1 MNQSHMRV
9 IIAKTSLDGHWRGVN
24 VVAKALRDDGFEVIL
39 LGMAKESEIV
49 RAVMDEDPNLVGL
62 NIGGRVEVAQR
73 IIGALRLSGYE
84 GPVVAG
90 GHDTP
95 LCRKATR
102 RVWCRV
108 FPPVHPSRI
117 SRRRLGAWL
126 VALSELD
133 GCNLIGVVLGLGE

>member
-90 GHDTP
+90 ARFPYAVRQLAESGVE
-95 LCRKATR
+95 C
-102 RVWCRV
+102 